1 MRKKAIT
8 KPEFRKIF
16 IVRFLI
22 FVVIFSVAA
31 GYALNELYNHVLYS
45 EVYEFTNSYRDK
57 IIKYT
62 DALSKAEPGSDE
74 YKHALY
80 DLRSCLAIY
89 QMVGYNYAEVQFGS
103 LKLATDKD
111 TAYFWKKRDDKEDD
125 LEEYLIEDICYL
137 NPLEEYLKNNGMKD
151 DRQITDHWYR
161 YERDP
166 LYALI
171 FPDYIDSCYYLKSV
185 YLNRE
190 EHTFIPGVIKIYV
203 SKNGQ
208 EKEYLLD
215 CTPADTKGYERVD
228 YDQEHEK
235 QLIPAY
241 RVATDLSSGDIYT
254 HTLPMTDGTYNSFA
268 KVDFEH
274 ISEIAKDCGFEVDG
288 SWHIGFSDYR
298 NENVLVIAPFSSALI
313 FIIDLAASVIVALV
327 FADIKYHREKT
338 VWEIF
343 DYRVKT
349 TEAMAHDLKTPLS
362 TIMFYLENLEESS
375 KDSEKVLEYT
385 KNINDKVVTM
395 DRMIGEILQFSKG
408 ETGKVDLK
416 KESVSV
422 KELITESLKEFPEMK
437 FEIKGED
444 VTLATDKKVFSQVI
458 VNLLSNCD
466 RYGKKGSTVD
476 IGIASE
482 ALTIT
487 NKTDKSYDDV
497 ESLKKPFVKGDDSRG
512 NKGAGLGLAIADNNL
527 SMLGYKLELSS
538 EKEEFR
544 VRIIFKS

>member
-45 EVYEFTNSYRDK
+45 EVYEVTNSYRDK

-62 DALSKAEPGSDE
+62 DALYKAEPGSDE
-74 YKHALY
+74 YKYLLNE
-80 DLRSCLAIY
+80 LRAVLAIY
-89 QMVGYNYAEVQFGS
+89 QMVGYNYAEVQIGD
-103 LKLATDKD
+103 LKMATDKD
-111 TAYFWKKRDDKEDD
+111 TAYFHRYRDDKDD
-125 LEEYLIEDICYL
+125 TLEFFFIEDLSYL
-137 NPLEEYLKNNGMKD
+137 EPLYLYLRNNGMKD
-151 DRQITDHWYR
+151 DRQITDHLYR

-166 LYALI
+166 LYEKI
-171 FPDYIDSCYYLKSV
+171 FPSYDNFFYELKSV
-185 YLNRE
+185 YINRE
-190 EHTFIPGVIKIYV
+190 KHTFIPGVIRIVEPETEK
-203 SKNGQ
+203 KK
-208 EKEYLLD
+208 EKEYLVD

-274 ISEIAKDCGFEVDG
+274 ISELAKDYGFEVDG
-288 SWHIGFSDYR
+288 SWHIGFSGYR
-298 NENVLVIAPFSSALI
+298 KENVLVIAPFSSALI
-313 FIIDLAASVIVALV
+313 FIIDLTASVIVALV

-408 ETGKVDLK
+408 ETGKERK
-416 KESVSV
+416 H
-422 KELITESLKEFPEMK
+422 
-437 FEIKGED
+437 
-444 VTLATDKKVFSQVI
+444 
-458 VNLLSNCD
+458 C
-466 RYGKKGSTVD
+466 
-476 IGIASE
+476 
-482 ALTIT
+482 
-487 NKTDKSYDDV
+487 
-497 ESLKKPFVKGDDSRG
+497 
-512 NKGAGLGLAIADNNL
+512 
-527 SMLGYKLELSS
+527 
-538 EKEEFR
+538 
-544 VRIIFKS
+544 